1 MSKSKKHKKEK
12 RIVHFSAKVKEA
24 IKKEEKDS
32 GCQCLDRQQE
42 AFGITSQV
50 EAAVDAAKNTASL
63 NYVEMSSNENVNE
76 SSQEDIL
83 RASPS
88 SSHTL
93 NLALPAKHRVDHRLI
108 LRRNLRQ
115 IRNLNQPVSLKRL
128 ACQLQQVSLAQRVQ
142 AAMNQHP
149 QVKAR
154 VLQLL
159 LLALVNHLA

>member
-1 MSKSKKHKKEK
+1 MSKSKKDKKREK
-12 RIVHFSAKVKEA
+12 FTS
-24 IKKEEKDS
+24 
-32 GCQCLDRQQE
+32 RQRPRKPSRKRRRTAAANALIDNK

-50 EAAVDAAKNTASL
+50 EATVDATKDTASL
-63 NYVEMSSNENVNE
+63 NSVEVSPNENVNE

-93 NLALPAKHRVDHRLI
+93 NLALPAKHRVDHRMI

-128 ACQLQQVSLAQRVQ
+128 ACQLQQVNLVQR
-142 AAMNQHP
+142 AP
-149 QVKAR
+149 
-154 VLQLL
+154 
-159 LLALVNHLA
+159 ALVSSLLTVPKAQ